1 MQKRL
6 DTDIEVRAALTD
18 RDWIGNSKSI
28 YTPLGASNHSQKI
41 RAENDFYA
49 TDYRAIDYL
58 LEGEG
63 TFPKKIWEVACGR
76 SDLSKRLIELG
87 YEVKSTDLY
96 ERGFGESG
104 IDFLG
109 QKELWD
115 GYILTN
121 PPYALAQEFVEHALD
136 LILPGNKIFM
146 FLKIQFLE
154 GKKRKRLYDTKQLK
168 TVYVSRSRINCF
180 RNGMRETAQNAVC
193 YCWFVWEKGYC
204 GDPIIKWIN

>member
-1 MQKRL
+1 M
-6 DTDIEVRAALTD
+6 
-18 RDWIGNSKSI
+18 
-28 YTPLGASNHSQKI
+28 
-41 RAENDFYA
+41 
-49 TDYRAIDYL
+49 

-63 TFPKKIWEVACGR
+63 TFPKKIWEVASGR
-76 SDLSKRLIELG
+76 GDLSKRLIELG